1 MKIPQ
6 LTLYSMGKN
15 LELFPK
21 IRNNRRMSILMTSIQ
36 NSARRPS
43 DRNKTYK
50 KIKGIQIS
58 KEEVKLSLLAD
69 NMILYV
75 ENPKESTKTLLGLIN
90 EISKLQDTNQYR
102 ETVAFLNMK
111 NEIAEREI
119 KKTILFTTSCTK
131 IIKHV
136 RINLTKGV
144 HSENYKT
151 LMNKTEEDTDRK
163 AYHDHG
169 LGEPIL

>member
-58 KEEVKLSLLAD
+58 KEEVKLSLHAD

-75 ENPKESTKTLLGLIN
+75 
-90 EISKLQDTNQYR
+90 
-102 ETVAFLNMK
+102 
-111 NEIAEREI
+111 
-119 KKTILFTTSCTK
+119 
-131 IIKHV
+131 
-136 RINLTKGV
+136 
-144 HSENYKT
+144 
-151 LMNKTEEDTDRK
+151 
-163 AYHDHG
+163 
-169 LGEPIL
+169 